1 VQSFRLF
8 VAAYEERS
16 FTLAAAREHATQSG
30 VSQHIRNL
38 EQRHGVQL
46 FRREKGRVQPTPAA
60 DVFYAHCLAAL
71 RTTDGALAALKP
83 FAEGLTGEAAIG
95 VMPTVS
101 AGALAPALVS
111 FRARHPNA
119 RVHVVEA
126 YSGALTGMVA
136 ADELDF
142 AVVPAM
148 PAPPGLRI
156 RPFFRTAETLVS
168 RRGAGG
174 TAPAIARLSDLDR
187 LRLVL
192 PEAGNIRTDS
202 IRTFLAAHS
211 VEIAEFI
218 ELNSMMATL
227 DLIAQS
233 EWNAILPALM
243 MASHSHHPDLLVRP
257 LEPVLPLELVV
268 VEPAR
273 RAPSAVAAA
282 FQDILCDAC
291 AALVAHS
298 DRIG

>member
-1 VQSFRLF
+1 MQSFRLF

-46 FRREKGRVQPTPAA
+46 FQRERGRVQPTPAA
-60 DVFYAHCLAAL
+60 DVFYGHCLATL
-71 RTTDGALAALKP
+71 RATDAALASLKP
-83 FAEGLTGEAAIG
+83 FVEGLTGEAAVG

-101 AGALAPALVS
+101 AGALAPALVT

-126 YSGALTGMVA
+126 YSGALTNMVA
-136 ADELDF
+136 GDELDF
-142 AVVPAM
+142 AIVPAM
-148 PAPPGLRI
+148 PPIAALRL
-156 RPFFRTAETLVS
+156 RPFFRTEETLVS
-168 RRGAGG
+168 RRVGAGG
-174 TAPAIARLSDLDR
+174 EPGVARLSDCSE

-192 PEAGNIRTDS
+192 PEAGNVRTDS

-211 VEIAEFI
+211 VEITEFI

-233 EWNAILPALM
+233 DWSAILPGLM
-243 MASHSHHPDLLVRP
+243 MAAHSHHPDLLVRP
-257 LEPVLPLELVV
+257 LEPALPLELVV
-268 VEPAR
+268 AEPAR
-273 RAPSAVAAA
+273 RAPSPVATA
-282 FQDILCDAC
+282 FRDILLDAC
-291 AALVAHS
+291 QGLVAGRS
-298 DRIG
+298 A

>member
-1 VQSFRLF
+1 MQSFRLF

-46 FRREKGRVQPTPAA
+46 FQRDRGRVQPTPAA
-60 DVFYAHCLAAL
+60 DVFYVHCLATL
-71 RTTDGALAALKP
+71 RATDAALASLKP
-83 FAEGLTGEAAIG
+83 FGEGLTGEAAVG

-101 AGALAPALVS
+101 AGALAPALVA

-126 YSGALTGMVA
+126 YSGALTNMVA

-142 AVVPAM
+142 AIVPAM
-148 PAPPGLRI
+148 APISALRL

-168 RRGAGG
+168 RRGAASGSLRV
-174 TAPAIARLSDLDR
+174 AQLSELTR
-187 LRLVL
+187 LRLVI
-192 PEAGNIRTDS
+192 PEAGNVRTDS

-211 VEIAEFI
+211 VEITEFI

-233 EWNAILPALM
+233 DWSAILPALM
-243 MASHSHHPDLLVRP
+243 MAAHSHHPDLLVRP
-257 LEPVLPLELVV
+257 LEPALPLELVV
-268 VEPAR
+268 AEPAR
-273 RAPSAVAAA
+273 RAPSPVAIA
-282 FQDILCDAC
+282 FRDILLDAC
-291 AALVAHS
+291 EGL
-298 DRIG
+298 IGGDPT

>member
-1 VQSFRLF
+1 MQSFRLF

-71 RTTDGALAALKP
+71 RATDAALAALKP
-83 FAEGLTGEAAIG
+83 FAQGLTGEAAIG

-101 AGALAPALVS
+101 AGALAPALVT

-148 PAPPGLRI
+148 PALPGLRI

-168 RRGAGG
+168 RRGGVGAE
-174 TAPAIARLSDLDR
+174 TVRLSDLR
-187 LRLVL
+187 ELRLIL
-192 PEAGNIRTDS
+192 PEAGNVRTDS
-202 IRTFLAAHS
+202 IRAFLAAHS
-211 VEIAEFI
+211 VEITEFI

-233 EWNAILPALM
+233 DWSAILPALM
-243 MASHSHHPDLLVRP
+243 MAAHSHHPDLLVRP
-257 LEPVLPLELVV
+257 LEPALPLELVV

-282 FQDILCDAC
+282 FQDILHDAC
-291 AALVAHS
+291 ASLVANAERT
-298 DRIG
+298 D